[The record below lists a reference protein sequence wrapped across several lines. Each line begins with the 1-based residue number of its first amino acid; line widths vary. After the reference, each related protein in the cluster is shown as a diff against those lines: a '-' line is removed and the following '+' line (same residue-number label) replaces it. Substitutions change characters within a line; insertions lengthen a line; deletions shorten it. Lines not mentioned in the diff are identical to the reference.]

1 MYRFFIKEEQIHDG
15 MIEICGSDVNHI
27 KNVLRMKTGDKVYL
41 SNGSDLEYECSLL
54 EWTDDTI
61 LAKIEDVHGMETE
74 LPVKITLYQGLP
86 KGDKMEMIVQKAVEL
101 GVAEIVPV
109 AMKRCVVKLDAK
121 KAAKKVSRWN
131 TIALSAAK
139 QAKRGIIP
147 EVREVRNF
155 KDILEEVQDT
165 EFMLVPYEEA
175 KGMQASKE
183 LISQAKELG
192 SLNDQLESSNDSE
205 TDSSV
210 DSSQDVQ
217 EEGTISPSHSSE
229 SSTDESLN
237 SLLSQIKPLLP
248 QNNGTWSVYVCNLM
262 KNTEG
267 VIDDQPMQAAS
278 LIKLFI
284 MGTVYENYESL
295 SETYG
300 ADTLNSY
307 LNSMITVSDNDAAN
321 KLVNMLGDGDDEAG
335 MRAVNAFCASHGYS
349 STSMGR
355 LLLQSNEYG
364 DNYTSVSDCG
374 HFLKEIYQSNAGT
387 AESTLAHTDAMYSLL
402 KMQQRR
408 NKIPANL
415 PDGVKV
421 ANKTGELD
429 DVENDAGIIY
439 NTAKNI
445 DLVVCFM
452 SQDLTDSSE
461 AQAVI
466 AQDSRLIYG
475 YYNE

>member
-237 SLLSQIKPLLP
+237 SLLAQIKPLLP

-439 NTAKNI
+439 STAKGI

-452 SQDLTDSSE
+452 SQDLTDSGA
-461 AQAVI
+461 AQASI
-466 AQDSRLIYG
+466 AQDARLIYG

>member
-1 MYRFFIKEEQIHDG
+1 MRVGKEVSFMPEG
-15 MIEICGSDVNHI
+15 
-27 KNVLRMKTGDKVYL
+27 KTIGQL
-41 SNGSDLEYECSLL
+41 
-54 EWTDDTI
+54 
-61 LAKIEDVHGMETE
+61 ME
-74 LPVKITLYQGLP
+74 
-86 KGDKMEMIVQKAVEL
+86 EMRQKAGAQNYHGHDYMDL
-101 GVAEIVPV
+101 QRFAENTRHMIIFDVLTHDSPV
-109 AMKRCVVKLDAK
+109 GWKGERTRLFLSDKGYEKALD
-121 KAAKKVSRWN
+121 
-131 TIALSAAK
+131 
-139 QAKRGIIP
+139 
-147 EVREVRNF
+147 
-155 KDILEEVQDT
+155 
-165 EFMLVPYEEA
+165 
-175 KGMQASKE
+175 
-183 LISQAKELG
+183 SQAKELG

-321 KLVNMLGDGDDEAG
+321 KLVNMLGDSDDEAG